1 MQLTHIQLLKVKVD
15 AKIHFYFFFI
25 CGIIV
30 LVMNMIMNGKLVR
43 EEKVKDLKY
52 RISKLDKKLSLV
64 VIEVGDD
71 EASKVYIK
79 QKEKLALELGI
90 NFIVRKFRSAAC
102 ESEIINAINEYNL
115 DDNINGI
122 MLQLPLPKQLD
133 EFKLINYIDPNK
145 DVDGL
150 TSLNLGKL
158 FQGSECL
165 SSCTASGIVDLLDY
179 YGVDLS
185 GKNVVIINR
194 SIVIGKPLAMMLV
207 DRNATVTVCH
217 SKTREIKSFTKTAD
231 IVITGVG
238 KPNFLTK
245 DMVKEGVI
253 VIDAGITRFNGKVAG
268 DVCFDEVKDK
278 SLYITPVPGGVGV
291 MTVYELCENLYKTL
305 RLK

>member
-1 MQLTHIQLLKVKVD
+1 
-15 AKIHFYFFFI
+15 
-25 CGIIV
+25 
-30 LVMNMIMNGKLVR
+30 MIMNGKLVR

-90 NFIVRKFRSAAC
+90 NFIVRKFRSNAC
-102 ESEIINAINEYNL
+102 ESEIINAIKGYNL
-115 DDNINGI
+115 DNNINGI

-165 SSCTASGIVDLLDY
+165 SSCTANGIVDLLDY

-194 SIVIGKPLAMMLV
+194 SIVIGKPLAMMLI

-217 SKTREIKSFTKTAD
+217 SKTRDLKSFTKTAD

-238 KPNFLTK
+238 KPNFLNK

-253 VIDAGITRFNGKVAG
+253 AIDAGITRFNGKVAG

-291 MTVYELCENLYKTL
+291 MTVYELCENLYKTV
-305 RLK
+305 RLKKM